1 MIVDD
6 TLVQRLEHLAAL
18 SLEPEERAGM
28 AADLT
33 RFLGYVA
40 ELGESEAAALGPAPA
55 PAPPAAED
63 AGIVQTLRPD
73 VVVPFAGRAEAM
85 AGAPEL
91 DGTAFLVP
99 RFNP

>member
-1 MIVDD
+1 MNVDD
-6 TLVQRLEHLAAL
+6 ALVQRLEQLSAL
-18 SLEPEERAGM
+18 SLEPAERQGM

-40 ELGESEAAALGPAPA
+40 ELGESAPVT
-55 PAPPAAED
+55 AAED
-63 AGIVQTLRPD
+63 VDAPDQGLRPD
-73 VVVPFAGRAEAM
+73 VAIPFAHRAEAL

>member
-1 MIVDD
+1 MIVDE
-6 TLVQRLEHLAAL
+6 TLVVRLEHLAAL
-18 SLEPEERAGM
+18 SLEPEERTRV

-40 ELGESEAAALGPAPA
+40 ELGESEAAAPDDA
-55 PAPPAAED
+55 AAE
-63 AGIVQTLRPD
+63 AITAALRPD
-73 VVVPFAGRAEAM
+73 VVEHFAGRAEAM
-85 AGAPEL
+85 AAAPEL